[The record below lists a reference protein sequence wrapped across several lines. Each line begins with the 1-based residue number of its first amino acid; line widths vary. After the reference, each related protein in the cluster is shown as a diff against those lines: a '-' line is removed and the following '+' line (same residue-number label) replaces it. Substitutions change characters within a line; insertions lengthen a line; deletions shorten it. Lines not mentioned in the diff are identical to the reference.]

1 MRLRIAACAAAAS
14 LWVSGPAAA
23 VDHEIGSWLIAS
35 TSGALGHDTRWRFAA
50 DTQARLRDPGSGT
63 AQYLLRPSL
72 GLALTDQ
79 LTGWLGFARFESRS
93 ASGQRAH
100 ENRYWQQLSWR
111 PRPLGAGTIRYRLRL
126 EQRLV
131 SISDDDGLWLRL
143 LARYER
149 PLSGGKTLFVG
160 AETFY
165 DLRDTDW
172 SGDAGPRQHRILFG
186 IGWQLASSWWFEAG
200 YLNQYQVRDPRAND
214 SNHLL
219 TLRLNHRF

>member
-1 MRLRIAACAAAAS
+1 MG
-14 LWVSGPAAA
+14 GPAAA
-23 VDHEIGSWLIAS
+23 VDNEIGSWLIAS
-35 TSGALGHDTRWRFAA
+35 TNGALSDDSRWRFTA
-50 DTQARLRDPGSGT
+50 DTQARFTDPGSGT
-63 AQYLLRPSL
+63 AQYLVRPSL
-72 GLALTDQ
+72 GLTLTDS

-111 PRPLGAGTIRYRLRL
+111 ARPLGSGTIRYRLRL

-131 SISDDDGLWLRL
+131 SISDDDGLWIRL
-143 LARYER
+143 LARYEQ
-149 PLSGGKTLFVG
+149 PLGRGKTLFVG

-172 SGDAGPRQHRILFG
+172 SGDAGPRQHRVFFG
-186 IGWQLASSWWFEAG
+186 AGWQLTPQWRFEAG
-200 YLNQYQVRDPRAND
+200 YLNQYQVRDTRAND

-219 TLRLNHRF
+219 TLRLNHQF

>member
-1 MRLRIAACAAAAS
+1 MG
-14 LWVSGPAAA
+14 GPAGA
-23 VDHEIGSWLIAS
+23 VDNEIGSWLIAS
-35 TSGALGHDTRWRFAA
+35 TNGALGDDSRWRFAT
-50 DTQARLRDPGSGT
+50 DSQARFRDPGSGT

-72 GLALTDQ
+72 GLTLTDG

-93 ASGQRAH
+93 ASGQRTH

-111 PRPLGAGTIRYRLRL
+111 ARPLGPGTIRYRLRL

-143 LARYER
+143 LARYEQ
-149 PLSGGKTLFVG
+149 PLGDGKALFIG

-172 SGDAGPRQHRILFG
+172 SGDAGPRQHRVLFG
-186 IGWQLASSWWFEAG
+186 IGWQVAPRWRFEAG
-200 YLNQYQVRDPRAND
+200 YLNQYQVRDTRAND